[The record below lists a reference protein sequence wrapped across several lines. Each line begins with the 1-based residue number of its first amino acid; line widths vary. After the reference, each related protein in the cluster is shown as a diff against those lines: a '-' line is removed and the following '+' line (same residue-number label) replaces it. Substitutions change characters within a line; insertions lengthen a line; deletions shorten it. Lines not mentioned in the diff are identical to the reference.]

1 MHRLNTKHNHRCD
14 IRVAVV
20 ACLAL
25 VLPGFQSAGLQAQT
39 LAVPPP
45 PPEASVLRMSMDEA
59 VATAIEQNLNL
70 QVQRF
75 NPQIQNALNAQLV
88 ATYTPTFTSA
98 LEVAGVDQPPASV
111 LSGSLSQIKDRR
123 LVLNV
128 GVGAPTRWH
137 GGAYQIDFNTGRYR
151 TNNWFASFD
160 PQLSSVLS
168 FTYRQP
174 LLRNLKIDGTRQQ
187 LLVFEKN
194 KEISDVQLQQAVYD
208 TVRKVRNA
216 YYDLMYAI
224 ENLNAQRQSV
234 DIAAQLLKGNQE
246 AVEAGMMAPLDI
258 IQVEAEVAMRQESV
272 IPAEVA
278 VDRAQ
283 LALRALVFKPT
294 GTDFRALR
302 IEPTEVIAF
311 QPIELD
317 VDGAIKKALGQ
328 RSDVVVARK
337 SMEADNVKIRYF
349 EDQVKPSMDAS
360 ITYSAQAVGGD
371 SLVRGPFSFDTLEPG
386 PIVGKIGNGYPGVL
400 GRMFSGDAPGW
411 TLKLS
416 GSYPLGRSADDAQ
429 LARARIQHTQAE
441 HQLQGLEQQVLAQV
455 RDYGLQVQANAKR
468 VGAARLT
475 RVLLQRRLAGE
486 EKKVQ
491 AGMAGSFLVLQAQRD
506 LNTARNN
513 ELLAMA
519 EYAKSIVNYS
529 TIQQIPF

>member
-1 MHRLNTKHNHRCD
+1 
-14 IRVAVV
+14 
-20 ACLAL
+20 
-25 VLPGFQSAGLQAQT
+25 
-39 LAVPPP
+39 
-45 PPEASVLRMSMDEA
+45 MDEA

-416 GSYPLGRSADDAQ
+416 GSYPLGRSA
-429 LARARIQHTQAE
+429 
-441 HQLQGLEQQVLAQV
+441 
-455 RDYGLQVQANAKR
+455 
-468 VGAARLT
+468 
-475 RVLLQRRLAGE
+475 
-486 EKKVQ
+486 
-491 AGMAGSFLVLQAQRD
+491 
-506 LNTARNN
+506 
-513 ELLAMA
+513 
-519 EYAKSIVNYS
+519 
-529 TIQQIPF
+529 